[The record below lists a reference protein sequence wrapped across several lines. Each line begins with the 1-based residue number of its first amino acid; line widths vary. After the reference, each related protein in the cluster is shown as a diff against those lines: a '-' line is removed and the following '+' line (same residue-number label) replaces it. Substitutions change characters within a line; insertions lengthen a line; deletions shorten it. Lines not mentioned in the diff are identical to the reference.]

1 MTRALIAT
9 RLPGIPYFMTRF
21 GEAIRERREWVGFD
35 TATACAQASE
45 RLEMGDPRSYKA
57 FSQSSLSRWELDKT
71 GSAIESAHGKS
82 LRTLAFLLKW
92 TSAEFEAHVGV
103 PIGRVPQLD
112 GAPRAARVDTDL
124 LLVDGVHINVYGAGT
139 GPAWGDTDILD
150 TLYIPGL
157 KANHDY
163 IGLKATGDSMS
174 PYLTHGTS
182 PSSTETKAPSTRRLL
197 RRLAQRR
204 MRRKTPRQRN
214 RRRHPP
220 LESLNPSNGE
230 PRYFQ
235 APPGSRVL
243 GKVIHRLLN
252 GKNGVSR
259 RVS

>member
-174 PYLTHGTS
+174 PYLTHGDVAIIHRDEGTVQPGDYCAVWLS
-182 PSSTETKAPSTRRLL
+182 DDGCVVKRLVQEL
-197 RRLAQRR
+197 DDGTLL
-204 MRRKTPRQRN
+204 
-214 RRRHPP
+214 

-252 GKNGVSR
+252 G
-259 RVS
+259 